1 MVKKA
6 VGCHPSNRFF
16 TLCYYSASLPFSYGI
31 LVPVQNDRGRQGVI
45 MRKAPVVI
53 LNECE
58 GSVSA
63 MREAG
68 NTSSE

>member
-1 MVKKA
+1 
-6 VGCHPSNRFF
+6 
-16 TLCYYSASLPFSYGI
+16 
-31 LVPVQNDRGRQGVI
+31 
-45 MRKAPVVI
+45 MRKASVVI